1 MNMCRIRTLIMVD
14 NGEILKD
21 TVIGVKGLRLNVIDT
36 PAFCI
41 YVRRNA
47 NGYENFILKYTNSTE
62 ETDSINSKSYKTL
75 MTVGRNS
82 GCIYT
87 FQYKSDVGLSEMTEM
102 KRLALQGNGN
112 ARYQKNIEQ
121 QFRLL
126 KQMHEELL

>member
-1 MNMCRIRTLIMVD
+1 MCRIRTLIMVD

-62 ETDSINSKSYKTL
+62 ETDSIKIVLPIFPQGVK
-75 MTVGRNS
+75 
-82 GCIYT
+82 
-87 FQYKSDVGLSEMTEM
+87 
-102 KRLALQGNGN
+102 LQ
-112 ARYQKNIEQ
+112 
-121 QFRLL
+121 
-126 KQMHEELL
+126 